1 MILSLKAINH
11 FGAKPSCTILIH
23 LREVFKQKWWRV
35 AEYGA
40 FTVTHSIIVEKLGAK
55 IFYSDKE
62 FNILAWLLK
71 VGTVIA

>member
-1 MILSLKAINH
+1 
-11 FGAKPSCTILIH
+11 
-23 LREVFKQKWWRV
+23 V

-40 FTVTHSIIVEKLGAK
+40 FTVTHSIIVEKQGVK